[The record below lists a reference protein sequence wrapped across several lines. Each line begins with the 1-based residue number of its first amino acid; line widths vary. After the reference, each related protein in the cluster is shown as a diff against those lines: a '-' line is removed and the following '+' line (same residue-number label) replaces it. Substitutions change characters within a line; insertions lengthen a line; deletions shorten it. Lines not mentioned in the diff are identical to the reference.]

1 MTKHK
6 VDETKVE
13 REFRKTA
20 EHNERMLKEYYHY
33 DIDKARK
40 KHVKELGEY
49 LRGITAKFSDKEM
62 EEAITIGE
70 FIALREEPEEGLS
83 YKEIAMGLW
92 PENEEFNDN
101 NDDAD

>member
-1 MTKHK
+1 
-6 VDETKVE
+6 
-13 REFRKTA
+13 
-20 EHNERMLKEYYHY
+20 MLKEYYHY

-49 LRGITAKFSDKEM
+49 LRGITAKFSDKGM

-70 FIALREEPEEGLS
+70 LIAVCKSREEGLS

-92 PENEEFNDN
+92 PGE
-101 NDDAD
+101 